1 MQTDLK
7 ALLERMMDEN
17 DWEPVELVNDK
28 GESARFSQIALLPA
42 SVESSKYVD
51 ESVEHNFAILQPL
64 NEQNEEIDRPLIV
77 DIRIDEDGQYD
88 MTLIDNQ
95 ILIHEIMAEYRE
107 VRGIT
112 PDDLADENDGEDSDE
127 NEDSDFADENEEEN
141 EQEEEAETDGACD
154 SDGSDE
160 EVKKEKP
167 EKKGF
172 FSRLFGKKDG

>member
-64 NEQNEEIDRPLIV
+64 NEKDEETGRPLIV
-77 DIRIDEDGQYD
+77 DIRIDEDGRYD

-112 PDDLADENDGEDSDE
+112 PDDLAEESDGEDPDE
-127 NEDSDFADENEEEN
+127 DEDSDSSDDNGEEE
-141 EQEEEAETDGACD
+141 ETDGFAHEE
-154 SDGSDE
+154 SDE
-160 EVKKEKP
+160 EDEEKEEKP
-167 EKKGF
+167 HKKGF
-172 FSRLFGKKDG
+172 FSRLFGRKDG